1 MFTVKVLIADDD
13 SVSLSMLDS
22 IMGGWHY
29 ETVLANDGNEAW
41 ERLHEADAPQLVIL
55 DWMMPG
61 MDGVEIC
68 QKIRKE
74 EALQNIRQNE
84 KAQSRY
90 IVLLTGRDNKKD
102 IIEGL
107 EAGANDYV
115 TKPFDSGELRARIDV
130 GRRVLELKSMLAKR
144 IDELQE
150 ALSHIKQ
157 LQGIIPIC
165 MYCKKIRDDQDSW
178 ERIEEYI
185 TERSDA
191 QFSHGV
197 CPDCYERELAILK
210 NKMRDRESDQS

>member
-1 MFTVKVLIADDD
+1 VKVLIADDD

-165 MYCKKIRDDQDSW
+165 MYCKKIRDDQESW

>member
-1 MFTVKVLIADDD
+1 
-13 SVSLSMLDS
+13 
-22 IMGGWHY
+22 MGGWHY

-165 MYCKKIRDDQDSW
+165 MYCKKIRDDQESW